1 MRGEDGSQY
10 KLTNTYENIDMD
22 TVSGSSSVSEDIFL
36 KLEIGMGVQSS
47 ADYQRDGNSRI
58 ELKLEI
64 SSLKLKTFSKDSRRK
79 LK

>member
-36 KLEIGMGVQSS
+36 RLEIGMGVQSS